1 MLRNPKAFL
10 KSSSSS
16 SSNLYQLFK
25 RKLKMPSATAPS
37 TMTARTAELVRHL
50 NIDNQTGNHG
60 SAEPYPGMH
69 RLRSLRAAATL
80 RDPFTNE
87 DTGFPVE
94 LRHRLGIK
102 GLLPPAIESL
112 DQQMAR
118 VLDQMRTKRTSIG
131 QYIYL
136 SNLRQS
142 NVNLFYHVLLNNTS
156 EVVPLVYTPV
166 VGEACIK
173 WSHIYQ
179 RPEGLYV
186 SWNDKG
192 SIRDV
197 LRNWPLPQEARI
209 CVVTDGS
216 RILGL
221 GDLGVGG
228 MGISVG
234 KLSLYVAAAGIR
246 PWATVP
252 ICIDLGTDNEK
263 NLNDPLYLGLRMKR
277 RSKEEAEVFMDEFMS
292 AMHAE
297 FPELVIQHEDF
308 ATERAFDYLKRYQTT
323 YPMFNDDIQGTGA
336 VILGGFIN
344 AARLSA
350 EASGK
355 SLKDQ
360 QIVFMGAGSAG
371 VGVAKQLLSFFI
383 NLGFS
388 EDEAKERVWLV
399 DTKGLVTADR
409 GDRLAAHKTF
419 FARKPG
425 GPQFKNLIDVIQH
438 VKPTAL
444 IGLAATADLFDE
456 AVVKLMAGLNKRPI
470 IFPLSNP
477 VHLAECTFEQAVKWT
492 DGQVLFASGSPFA
505 SCGWRGQT
513 LEPGQGNNMYVFP
526 GIGLGAIL
534 ARVKTISDKMIEA
547 SALALSDAMT
557 DEERQCGLLYPRLN
571 RIREISTMVA
581 MRVIRQAQEEGLVG
595 NSVVGD
601 FSDPDLKA
609 YIQEKQ
615 YRPAF
620 MSAEHIDLA
629 IRP

>member
-1 MLRNPKAFL
+1 
-10 KSSSSS
+10 
-16 SSNLYQLFK
+16 
-25 RKLKMPSATAPS
+25 MPSATAPS
-37 TMTARTAELVRHL
+37 TMNARTAELVRHL
-50 NIDNQTGNHG
+50 NTSAITN
-60 SAEPYPGMH
+60 SAESYPGMH
-69 RLRSLRAAATL
+69 KLRSLRAAATL
-80 RDPFTNE
+80 RDPFINE

-94 LRHRLGIK
+94 LRQRMGIR
-102 GLLPPAIESL
+102 GLLPPAIETL

-142 NVNLFYHVLLNNTS
+142 NVNLFYHVLLTNTS

-166 VGEACIK
+166 VGEACTK

-186 SWNDKG
+186 SWNDRG
-192 SIRDV
+192 SIREV
-197 LRNWPLPQEARI
+197 LKNWPMPEEARI

-246 PWATVP
+246 PWATLP
-252 ICIDLGTDNEK
+252 ICMDLGTDNEK
-263 NLNDPLYLGLRMKR
+263 NLTDPLYLGLRMKR
-277 RSKEEAEVFMDEFMS
+277 RSKEEALEFMDEFMD
-292 AMHAE
+292 AVHTE

-308 ATERAFDYLKRYQTT
+308 ATERAFDYLKRYQHS

-344 AARLSA
+344 AARHSA
-350 EASGK
+350 
-355 SLKDQ
+355 
-360 QIVFMGAGSAG
+360 SA
-371 VGVAKQLLSFFI
+371 K
-383 NLGFS
+383 
-388 EDEAKERVWLV
+388 EAKERVWLV

-409 GDRLAAHKTF
+409 GDKLAAHKTF
-419 FARKPG
+419 FARQAG
-425 GPQFKNLIDVIQH
+425 GPQIKSLIDVIQH

-444 IGLAATADLFDE
+444 IGLAATANLFDE
-456 AVVKLMAGLNKRPI
+456 AVVKLMAEINPRPI

-477 VHLAECTFEQAVKWT
+477 VHLAECTFEEAVKWT
-492 DGQVLFASGSPFA
+492 DGKVLFASGSPFA

-513 LEPGQGNNMYVFP
+513 IEPGQGNNMYVFP

-557 DEERQCGLLYPRLN
+557 DEEKSAGLLYPRLN
-571 RIREISTMVA
+571 RIRDISTSVA
-581 MRVIRQAQEEGLVG
+581 LRVIRQAQEEGLVG
-595 NSVVGD
+595 NPVVGNL
-601 FSDPDLKA
+601 SDDELRK
-609 YIQEKQ
+609 YIEQKE
-615 YRPAF
+615 YWPAF
-620 MSAEHIDLA
+620 MSGEHIDLA
-629 IRP
+629 IRS

>member
-1 MLRNPKAFL
+1 
-10 KSSSSS
+10 
-16 SSNLYQLFK
+16 
-25 RKLKMPSATAPS
+25 MPSATAPS
-37 TMTARTAELVRHL
+37 TMNARTAELVRHL
-50 NIDNQTGNHG
+50 NTSAITN
-60 SAEPYPGMH
+60 SAESYPGMH
-69 RLRSLRAAATL
+69 KLRSLRAAATL
-80 RDPFTNE
+80 RDPFINE

-94 LRHRLGIK
+94 LRQRMGIR
-102 GLLPPAIESL
+102 GLLPPAIETL

-142 NVNLFYHVLLNNTS
+142 NVNLFYHVLLTNTS

-166 VGEACIK
+166 VGEACTK
-173 WSHIYQ
+173 WQ
-179 RPEGLYV
+179 GLYV
-186 SWNDKG
+186 SWNDRG
-192 SIRDV
+192 SIREV
-197 LRNWPLPQEARI
+197 LKNWPMPEEARI

-246 PWATVP
+246 PWATLP
-252 ICIDLGTDNEK
+252 ICMDLGTDNEK
-263 NLNDPLYLGLRMKR
+263 NLTDPLYLGLRMKR
-277 RSKEEAEVFMDEFMS
+277 RSKEEALEFMDEFMD
-292 AMHAE
+292 AVHTE

-308 ATERAFDYLKRYQTT
+308 ATERAFDYLKRYQHS

-344 AARLSA
+344 AARHSA
-350 EASGK
+350 SASEK
-355 SLKDQ
+355 NLRDQ
-360 QIVFMGAGSAG
+360 RIVFMGAGSAG

-388 EDEAKERVWLV
+388 EEEAKERVWLV

-409 GDRLAAHKTF
+409 GDKLAAHKTF
-419 FARKPG
+419 FARQAG
-425 GPQFKNLIDVIQH
+425 GPQIKSLIDVIQH

-444 IGLAATADLFDE
+444 IGLAATANLFDE
-456 AVVKLMAGLNKRPI
+456 AVVKLMAEINPRPI

-477 VHLAECTFEQAVKWT
+477 VHLAECTFEEAVKWT
-492 DGQVLFASGSPFA
+492 DGKVLFASGSPFA

-513 LEPGQGNNMYVFP
+513 IEPGQGNNMYVFP

-547 SALALSDAMT
+547 SALAL
-557 DEERQCGLLYPRLN
+557 
-571 RIREISTMVA
+571 IRDISTSVA
-581 MRVIRQAQEEGLVG
+581 LRVIRQAQEEGLVG
-595 NSVVGD
+595 NPVVGNL
-601 FSDPDLKA
+601 SDDELRK
-609 YIQEKQ
+609 YIEQKE
-615 YRPAF
+615 YWPAF
-620 MSAEHIDLA
+620 MSGEHIDLA
-629 IRP
+629 IRS

>member
-1 MLRNPKAFL
+1 
-10 KSSSSS
+10 
-16 SSNLYQLFK
+16 
-25 RKLKMPSATAPS
+25 MPSATAPS
-37 TMTARTAELVRHL
+37 TMNARTAELVRHL
-50 NIDNQTGNHG
+50 NTTAIAH
-60 SAEPYPGMH
+60 SAESYPGMH
-69 RLRSLRAAATL
+69 KLRSLRAAATL
-80 RDPFTNE
+80 RDPFINE
-87 DTGFPVE
+87 DTGFPLE
-94 LRHRLGIK
+94 LRHRMGIR
-102 GLLPPAIESL
+102 GLLPPAIETL

-142 NVNLFYHVLLNNTS
+142 NVNLFYHVLLTNTS

-166 VGEACIK
+166 VGEACTK

-186 SWNDKG
+186 SWNDRG
-192 SIRDV
+192 CIRDV
-197 LRNWPLPQEARI
+197 LKNWPLPEEARI

-221 GDLGVGG
+221 GDLGIGG

-263 NLNDPLYLGLRMKR
+263 NLADPLYLGLRMKR
-277 RSKEEAEVFMDEFMS
+277 RSKEEALEFMDEFM
-292 AMHAE
+292 AAVHAE

-308 ATERAFDYLKRYQTT
+308 ATERAFDYLKRYQHS

-344 AARLSA
+344 AARLSTA
-350 EASGK
+350 ASGK
-355 SLKDQ
+355 DLRDQ
-360 QIVFMGAGSAG
+360 RIVFMGAGSAG

-388 EDEAKERVWLV
+388 EEEAKERVWLV
-399 DTKGLVTADR
+399 DTKGLVTSDR
-409 GDRLAAHKTF
+409 GDKLAAHKTF
-419 FARKPG
+419 FARQPG
-425 GPQFKNLIDVIQH
+425 GPQIKTLIEVIKH

-444 IGLAATADLFDE
+444 IGLAATANLFDE
-456 AVVKLMAGLNKRPI
+456 AVVKLMAELNPRPI

-477 VHLAECTFEQAVKWT
+477 VHLAECTFDEAVKWT

-513 LEPGQGNNMYVFP
+513 IEPGQGNNMYVFP

-547 SALALSDAMT
+547 SALALSDALT
-557 DEERQCGLLYPRLN
+557 DEEKACGLLYPRLN
-571 RIREISTMVA
+571 RIRDISTSVA
-581 MRVIRQAQEEGLVG
+581 LRVIRQAQEEGLVG
-595 NSVVGD
+595 NPVVGNLGD
-601 FSDPDLKA
+601 DELQK
-609 YIQEKQ
+609 YIEQKE
-615 YRPAF
+615 YWPAF
-620 MSAEHIDLA
+620 MSGEHIDLA
-629 IRP
+629 IRS

>member
-1 MLRNPKAFL
+1 M
-10 KSSSSS
+10 
-16 SSNLYQLFK
+16 
-25 RKLKMPSATAPS
+25 
-37 TMTARTAELVRHL
+37 
-50 NIDNQTGNHG
+50 
-60 SAEPYPGMH
+60 
-69 RLRSLRAAATL
+69 
-80 RDPFTNE
+80 
-87 DTGFPVE
+87 
-94 LRHRLGIK
+94 GIR
-102 GLLPPAIESL
+102 GLLPPAIETL

-118 VLDQMRTKRTSIG
+118 VMDQMRTKRTSIG

-142 NVNLFYHVLLNNTS
+142 NVNLFYHVLLTHTA

-179 RPEGLYV
+179 RPEGIYI
-186 SWNDKG
+186 SWNDRG
-192 SIRDV
+192 YIRD
-197 LRNWPLPQEARI
+197 LLKNWPLSAEARI

-246 PWATVP
+246 PWATIP
-252 ICIDLGTDNEK
+252 ICLDLGTDNEK

-277 RSKEEAEVFMDEFMS
+277 RSKEESQEFMDEFM
-292 AMHAE
+292 AAIHAE

-308 ATERAFDYLKRYQTT
+308 ATERAFDYLKRYQHN

-344 AARLSA
+344 AARQSA
-350 EASGK
+350 AASGK
-355 SLKDQ
+355 DLKDQ
-360 QIVFMGAGSAG
+360 RIVFMGAGSAG

-388 EDEAKERVWLV
+388 EEEAKQRVWLV

-409 GDRLAAHKTF
+409 GDQLASHKTF
-419 FARKPG
+419 FARPPG
-425 GPQFKNLIDVIQH
+425 GPQIKTLIEVIRH

-444 IGLAATADLFDE
+444 IGLAATANLFDE
-456 AVVKLMAGLNKRPI
+456 SVVKLMAELNPRPI

-477 VHLAECTFEQAVKWT
+477 VHLAECTFDEAVKWT
-492 DGQVLFASGSPFA
+492 DGRVLFASGSPFA
-505 SCGWRGQT
+505 STGWRGQT

-526 GIGLGAIL
+526 GIGLAAIL

-547 SALALSDAMT
+547 SALALSDSLT
-557 DEERQCGLLYPRLN
+557 DEEKSTGLLYPRLN
-571 RIREISTMVA
+571 RIREISTVVA
-581 MRVIRQAQEEGLVG
+581 IGVIRQAQEEGLVG
-595 NSVVGD
+595 NPMIGNLSQEELE
-601 FSDPDLKA
+601 S
-609 YIQEKQ
+609 YIQQKE
-615 YRPAF
+615 YWPAF
-620 MSAEHIDLA
+620 MSADNIDLA

>member
-1 MLRNPKAFL
+1 MN
-10 KSSSSS
+10 
-16 SSNLYQLFK
+16 
-25 RKLKMPSATAPS
+25 
-37 TMTARTAELVRHL
+37 ARTAELVRHL
-50 NIDNQTGNHG
+50 STTANSNG
-60 SAEPYPGMH
+60 SEASYPGVH
-69 RLRSLRAAATL
+69 KLRSLRAAATL
-80 RDPFTNE
+80 RDPFINE
-87 DTGFPVE
+87 DTGFPLE
-94 LRHRLGIK
+94 LRHRMGIR
-102 GLLPPAIESL
+102 GLLPPAIETL

-118 VLDQMRTKRTSIG
+118 VMDQMRTKRTSIG

-142 NVNLFYHVLLNNTS
+142 NVNLFYHVLLTHTA

-179 RPEGLYV
+179 RPEGIYI
-186 SWNDKG
+186 SWNDRG
-192 SIRDV
+192 YIRD
-197 LRNWPLPQEARI
+197 LLKNWPLSAEARI

-246 PWATVP
+246 PWATIP
-252 ICIDLGTDNEK
+252 ICLDLGTDNEK

-277 RSKEEAEVFMDEFMS
+277 RSKEESQEFMDEFM
-292 AMHAE
+292 AAIHAE

-308 ATERAFDYLKRYQTT
+308 ATERAFDYLKRYQHN

-344 AARLSA
+344 AARQSA
-350 EASGK
+350 AASGK
-355 SLKDQ
+355 DLKDQ
-360 QIVFMGAGSAG
+360 RIVFMGAGSAG

-388 EDEAKERVWLV
+388 EEEAKQRVWLV

-409 GDRLAAHKTF
+409 GDQLASHKTF
-419 FARKPG
+419 FARPPG
-425 GPQFKNLIDVIQH
+425 GPQIKTLIEVIRH

-444 IGLAATADLFDE
+444 IGLAATANLFDE
-456 AVVKLMAGLNKRPI
+456 SVVKLMAELNPRPI

-477 VHLAECTFEQAVKWT
+477 VHLAECTFDEAVKWT
-492 DGQVLFASGSPFA
+492 DGRVLFASGSPFA
-505 SCGWRGQT
+505 STGWRGQT

-526 GIGLGAIL
+526 GIGLAAIL

-547 SALALSDAMT
+547 SALALSDSLT
-557 DEERQCGLLYPRLN
+557 DEEKSTGLLYPRLN
-571 RIREISTMVA
+571 RIREISTVVA
-581 MRVIRQAQEEGLVG
+581 IGVIRQAQEEGLVG
-595 NSVVGD
+595 NPMIGNLSQEELE
-601 FSDPDLKA
+601 S
-609 YIQEKQ
+609 YIQQKE
-615 YRPAF
+615 YWPAF
-620 MSAEHIDLA
+620 MSADNIDLA

>member
-1 MLRNPKAFL
+1 
-10 KSSSSS
+10 
-16 SSNLYQLFK
+16 
-25 RKLKMPSATAPS
+25 MPSATAPS
-37 TMTARTAELVRHL
+37 TMNARTAELVRHL
-50 NIDNQTGNHG
+50 NTSTIST
-60 SAEPYPGMH
+60 SEAYPGLH
-69 RLRSLRAAATL
+69 KLRSLRAAATL
-80 RDPFTNE
+80 RDPFINE
-87 DTGFPVE
+87 DTGFPSE
-94 LRHRLGIK
+94 LRHRMGVR

-112 DQQMAR
+112 DHQMAR

-142 NVNLFYHVLLNNTS
+142 NVNLFYHVLLKNTS

-179 RPEGLYV
+179 RPEGIYL

-192 SIRDV
+192 CIRDV
-197 LRNWPLPQEARI
+197 LKNWPLPDEARI

-221 GDLGVGG
+221 GDLGIGG

-263 NLNDPLYLGLRMKR
+263 NLSDPLYLGLRMKR
-277 RSKEEAEVFMDEFMS
+277 RSKEEALEFMDEFM
-292 AMHAE
+292 AAIHAE

-308 ATERAFDYLKRYQTT
+308 ATERAFDYLKRYQHS

-336 VILGGFIN
+336 VILAGFFN
-344 AARLSA
+344 AARQSA
-350 EASGK
+350 VASGK
-355 SLKDQ
+355 ELQDQ
-360 QIVFMGAGSAG
+360 RIVFMGAGSAG

-383 NLGFS
+383 NAGLS
-388 EDEAKERVWLV
+388 EEEAKERVWLV

-409 GDRLAAHKTF
+409 GDKLASHKTF
-419 FARKPG
+419 FARQPG
-425 GPQFKNLIDVIQH
+425 GPQIKTLIEVIRH

-444 IGLAATADLFDE
+444 IGLAATANLFDE
-456 AVVKLMAGLNKRPI
+456 SVVKLMAEMNPRPI

-477 VHLAECTFEQAVKWT
+477 VHLAECTFEEAVKWT
-492 DGQVLFASGSPFA
+492 DGKVLFASGSPFA
-505 SCGWRGQT
+505 SCGWRGQE

-547 SALALSDAMT
+547 SALALSGALNV
-557 DEERQCGLLYPRLN
+557 EEKTAGLLYPRLT
-571 RIREISTMVA
+571 RIREISTQVA
-581 MRVIRQAQEEGLVG
+581 MGVIRQAQEEGLIG
-595 NSVVGD
+595 NSLITNL
-601 FSDPDLKA
+601 SDEELKN
-609 YIQEKQ
+609 YIEQKE
-615 YRPAF
+615 YWPAF
-620 MSAEHIDLA
+620 MSGDHIDLA